1 MKVPSDPALEQKI
14 LGTALLM
21 VEHVGQ
27 IVELDKSDFF
37 LPRHQKLFAQIKDNY
52 SKGVSADFGM
62 DADDVSEISSHVTND
77 VTQAISILREK
88 ANARGMI
95 ELFRNGINR
104 LMEDTPSDMVSSHVI
119 SRMSETSI
127 EQDSISSIGESLHHA
142 FNDIIAIKDGTKQLG
157 LTTGLDFEKHI
168 SGFES
173 GKLYIIAARPA
184 MGKSAFALEIIRRI
198 AKTGVPVGMM
208 SLEMSHTS
216 LAVRMLT
223 SELGIDGKALRQ
235 GRISDDQVLLMQSA
249 CNRLADLPV
258 YFDDNSYVTAESL
271 RRRAMHFKRKKDI
284 GMLVI
289 DYLQLTTGSNDN
301 RERDIAEVSRTC
313 KIIAKELEI
322 PVVALAQLSR
332 AVEMRDNKRPRLSDL
347 RESGA
352 IEQDADA
359 VMFLYRP
366 EYYGVDIYG
375 DGEDDAL
382 RGTSTKNVC
391 EIIIGKNRDGETG
404 IVPHYFYPEIMR
416 FENRASHW
424 LSDDM

>member
-1 MKVPSDPALEQKI
+1 MKVPSDPALEQKL

-21 VEHVGQ
+21 VEH
-27 IVELDKSDFF
+27 LDDICKLSPSDFF
-37 LPRHQKLFAQIKDNY
+37 LPRHQKLFEAIKSNY
-52 SKGVSADFGM
+52 DKGVSADFGL
-62 DADDVSEISSHVTND
+62 DEGDVLDMVRHVTND
-77 VTQAISILREK
+77 VPASIAIIKEK
-88 ANARGMI
+88 SNARGMI

-104 LMEDTPSDMVSSHVI
+104 LMEDTPSDMVGSHVI
-119 SRMSETSI
+119 SRMSDSDV
-127 EQDSISSIGESLHHA
+127 EQDSISSIGQSLHEV
-142 FNDIIAIKDGTKQLG
+142 FKDIIAIKDGTKQLG
-157 LTTGLDFEKHI
+157 ITTGLDFERHI
-168 SGFES
+168 SGFEN

-184 MGKSAFALEIIRRI
+184 MGKSAFALEIIRRV
-198 AKTGVPVGMM
+198 AKSGTPVGMM

-223 SELGIDGKALRQ
+223 SELGIDGKAIRQ
-235 GRISDDQVLLMQSA
+235 GRLSDDQVALMQNA
-249 CNRLADLPV
+249 CGRLAGLPV

-271 RRRAMHFKRKKDI
+271 RRRAMYFKRKKDI

-313 KIIAKELEI
+313 KIIAKELSI
-322 PVVALAQLSR
+322 PVIALAQLSR
-332 AVEMRDNKRPRLSDL
+332 AVEIRDNKRPRLSDL

-366 EYYGVDIYG
+366 EYYGIDIYG
-375 DGEDDAL
+375 DGEDDSL

-416 FENRASHW
+416 FENKAPHW
-424 LSDDM
+424 LSDAM